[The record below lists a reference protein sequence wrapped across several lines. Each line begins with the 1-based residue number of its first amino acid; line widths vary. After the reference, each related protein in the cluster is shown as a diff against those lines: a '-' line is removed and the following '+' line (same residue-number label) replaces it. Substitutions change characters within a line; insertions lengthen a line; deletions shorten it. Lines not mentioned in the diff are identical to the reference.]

1 MHFDRIIC
9 CPFRIRNCES
19 QSFLLSVIQHLWPL
33 RQKSSHDDVYWTLQQ
48 DFVVILNMQTL
59 PIYDVLS
66 PALFKAAV
74 TNALCTD
81 CHLVIAVVLVV
92 VPCLVSQICWTY
104 RWVNLLSVAGH
115 KSPIIHI
122 ETNKEANDTTSFFFF
137 FESAR
142 QPAHIWSVARSTLS
156 PKVYVSVHV
165 HRVVC
170 TFLVKVSS

>member
-1 MHFDRIIC
+1 MSILCTLTGLFVAPSELEIVKAKV
-9 CPFRIRNCES
+9 
-19 QSFLLSVIQHLWPL
+19 FLLSVIQHLWPL

-66 PALFKAAV
+66 PAPFKTLLAAV

-104 RWVNLLSVAGH
+104 RWINLLSVAGH

-137 FESAR
+137 
-142 QPAHIWSVARSTLS
+142 L
-156 PKVYVSVHV
+156 KVQDNLLISGV
-165 HRVVC
+165 
-170 TFLVKVSS
+170 